1 MLNCLFVRDVL
12 TNSTIPTFQNY
23 SNKPEN
29 LHQLNTRLTNQNST
43 IATQRSIGFYGIN
56 SVQYQSSLAWNKL

>member
-23 SNKPEN
+23 SNKSEN
-29 LHQLNTRLTNQNST
+29 LHQRNTRLTNQNST
-43 IATQRSIGFYGIN
+43 IATQRILVFMALI
-56 SVQYQSSLAWNKL
+56 QYNTNQH